1 MSERS
6 EIIEGMAHRL
16 WTGAAELRPRAVGYK
31 DLPPGAK
38 KAADDLA
45 TLYENMND
53 SSLQALLDEYSP
65 GDDTHRFGSWIARA
79 ALEPKVD
86 DDLLESRRRRR
97 SSARYEAETAGMAVP
112 YFTIELDARSNEL
125 AWNGSADAEAVGLG
139 HRTRVN
145 PRDWDRDGARGYGR
159 YAYRM
164 GRMLSQALADARKE
178 GVPER
183 LMGDVQDGWA
193 AERAELAENPKRTKI
208 QDYTMHDRSELE
220 GKPSHSF
227 ESAPHTKSLA
237 EVRQLLARRRQKCH
251 RDCPGWAVFETVR
264 GDEIQ
269 VCDECN
275 TLQPK
280 AVRLSDDDVA
290 QLPEAQKALRE
301 VVAEDLEENPRSTFF
316 FRVAE
321 HGDINV
327 REVDRA
333 LSRYGNFV
341 DASGRVNRGNIEAIA
356 MANGYAG
363 DVQVI
368 DYIERRARA
377 RAHQLPGRPPGV
389 PNGRRR

>member
-1 MSERS
+1 MSHRM
-6 EIIEGMAHRL
+6 EILEGMADAL
-16 WTGAAELRPRAVGYK
+16 WRHVSPRGGKPPAARTRHGGIRGGAPMM
-31 DLPPGAK
+31 
-38 KAADDLA
+38 AARDLA
-45 TLYENMND
+45 DLYEDGND
-53 SSLQALLDEYSP
+53 ASLEDLLSRSLYSSRDA
-65 GDDTHRFGSWIARA
+65 TAFGQVLARA
-79 ALEPKVD
+79 ALGAVRLPPADVIKVPRFSVWMEKD
-86 DDLLESRRRRR
+86 HLVWDGD
-97 SSARYEAETAGMAVP
+97 
-112 YFTIELDARSNEL
+112 IE
-125 AWNGSADAEAVGLG
+125 G
-139 HRTRVN
+139 HFAAHPRRVN

-193 AERAELAENPKRTKI
+193 AERADLAKNPKRTKT